1 MFLEADKRVHSAL
14 NVSCDRNCQLQLSK
28 MVPDPADSK
37 GKLKRKKARNSKLA
51 QAKLKGK
58 QNATMQDLKTRLV
71 ISE

>member
-1 MFLEADKRVHSAL
+1 M
-14 NVSCDRNCQLQLSK
+14 
-28 MVPDPADSK
+28 MPDPADSK